1 LSRVDNHIKNK
12 LYNLNELSEKNIHK
26 NITNSDKK
34 NTPLV
39 FQKVNYQLFI
49 ASVVVVAIGF
59 LLMMGTEDIYSFAK
73 ITLAPLVVVF
83 GFALG
88 FVAILYKPKK

>member
-1 LSRVDNHIKNK
+1 MSENK
-12 LYNLNELSEKNIHK
+12 TIS
-26 NITNSDKK
+26 NSNKK
-34 NTPLV
+34 NTGFV

-49 ASVVVVAIGF
+49 ASIIVVIIGF
-59 LLMMGTEDIYSFAK
+59 LLMMGTEDIYSFTK
-73 ITLAPLVVVF
+73 ITLAPLVVVL

>member
-1 LSRVDNHIKNK
+1 MSQKNPIA
-12 LYNLNELSEKNIHK
+12 NNEKQQS
-26 NITNSDKK
+26 SF
-34 NTPLV
+34 V

-49 ASVVVVAIGF
+49 VSIVIVAIGF

-73 ITLAPLVVVF
+73 ITLAPLVVIL
-83 GFALG
+83 GFAMG